1 MVLFVSIL
9 VYCILVLVT
18 PVTVTWGSWQA
29 FVVIRVLMG
38 AFNGVLVPGIQQHL
52 ANWSPKEERT
62 RLGAFT
68 YTAFD
73 CGAICAMF
81 VTGLIATSPWGWP
94 GISYVGGSLGL
105 SWCILWL
112 AFGANNPGVSKC
124 IGEKESAY
132 ILRSQPAKDSAKIPI
147 PWRAIFSST
156 PFIALV
162 VTRCCGP
169 LIGVRHV
176 QIGLLFICISVSYF
190 SKVNVAISLVAMTDA
205 ASANPNQ
212 KEFDWS
218 AAEKSYIL
226 SSFYWGN
233 VMTQFLGGYFC
244 RFFGVKMVLFV
255 STLIYSILVLVT
267 PVTVTWGSWQAFV
280 VIRVLM
286 GASQGFLV
294 PGIQQHLANWS
305 PKEERTRLGAFT
317 YTAFDCGSICA
328 ILATGLI
335 ATSPWGWPGISYV
348 AGSLGLSWCTIWLA
362 FGANN
367 PGVSKCIGEIE
378 YAYILKAQPAKDSAK
393 IPIPWR
399 AIFTSIPFIA
409 LLITRCCG
417 IWSVTILQTEIPSY
431 LGYTFNTVAFCV
443 PALSL
448 LGMSFLSVEHKTWAI
463 ILMTLG
469 QSAYSGATIGS
480 ALNSIDLS
488 PNHAGIIT
496 GIINTSNALVALCV
510 PLLVGV
516 IITDVSNRSQW
527 QIIFGITAL
536 IYICGSIIYI
546 KWGSAE
552 TQPWN
557 DVDYLKRGV
566 YIQPSRQMLA

>member
-1 MVLFVSIL
+1 MLLFVSI
-9 VYCILVLVT
+9 
-18 PVTVTWGSWQA
+18 
-29 FVVIRVLMG
+29 
-38 AFNGVLVPGIQQHL
+38 
-52 ANWSPKEERT
+52 
-62 RLGAFT
+62 
-68 YTAFD
+68 
-73 CGAICAMF
+73 
-81 VTGLIATSPWGWP
+81 
-94 GISYVGGSLGL
+94 
-105 SWCILWL
+105 
-112 AFGANNPGVSKC
+112 
-124 IGEKESAY
+124 
-132 ILRSQPAKDSAKIPI
+132 
-147 PWRAIFSST
+147 
-156 PFIALV
+156 
-162 VTRCCGP
+162 
-169 LIGVRHV
+169 
-176 QIGLLFICISVSYF
+176 
-190 SKVNVAISLVAMTDA
+190 
-205 ASANPNQ
+205 
-212 KEFDWS
+212 
-218 AAEKSYIL
+218 
-226 SSFYWGN
+226 
-233 VMTQFLGGYFC
+233 
-244 RFFGVKMVLFV
+244 
-255 STLIYSILVLVT
+255 LIYSILVLVT

-286 GASQGFLV
+286 GAFQGFLV

-328 ILATGLI
+328 MLATGLI

-348 AGSLGLSWCTIWLA
+348 AGSLGLSWCILWLA
-362 FGANN
+362 FGAND

-378 YAYILKAQPAKDSAK
+378 YAYILKSQPAKDSAK
-393 IPIPWR
+393 IPIPWC
-399 AIFTSIPFIA
+399 AIFSSTPFIA

-417 IWSVTILQTEIPSY
+417 LWSMTILQTEIPSY
-431 LGYTFNTVAFCV
+431 LGYVLEMNIKQNALYSALPFIGMWILSYVYLLLSDLILGRQCLTLTQLRKTFNTVAYCT

-496 GIINTSNALVALCV
+496 GIVNTSNALVALCV

-536 IYICGSIIYI
+536 IYIGGSLIYI

-566 YIQPSRQMLA
+566 YTEPSRQMLA

>member
-38 AFNGVLVPGIQQHL
+38 AFNGVLVPGVQQHL

-73 CGAICAMF
+73 FGSICAMF
-81 VTGLIATSPWGWP
+81 FSGLIATSPWGWP
-94 GISYVGGSLGL
+94 GIFYVAGSFNL

-147 PWRAIFSST
+147 PWRAIFSS
-156 PFIALV
+156 
-162 VTRCCGP
+162 
-169 LIGVRHV
+169 
-176 QIGLLFICISVSYF
+176 
-190 SKVNVAISLVAMTDA
+190 
-205 ASANPNQ
+205 
-212 KEFDWS
+212 
-218 AAEKSYIL
+218 
-226 SSFYWGN
+226 
-233 VMTQFLGGYFC
+233 
-244 RFFGVKMVLFV
+244 
-255 STLIYSILVLVT
+255 
-267 PVTVTWGSWQAFV
+267 
-280 VIRVLM
+280 
-286 GASQGFLV
+286 
-294 PGIQQHLANWS
+294 
-305 PKEERTRLGAFT
+305 
-317 YTAFDCGSICA
+317 
-328 ILATGLI
+328 
-335 ATSPWGWPGISYV
+335 
-348 AGSLGLSWCTIWLA
+348 
-362 FGANN
+362 
-367 PGVSKCIGEIE
+367 
-378 YAYILKAQPAKDSAK
+378 
-393 IPIPWR
+393 
-399 AIFTSIPFIA
+399 IPFIA

-417 IWSVTILQTEIPSY
+417 TWGVTILQTEIPSY
-431 LGYTFNTVAFCV
+431 LGYVLEMNIKQNALYSALPFLGMFILSYVYLVLADLILGRQCLTLSQLRKTINTVAFCT

-448 LGMSFLSVEHKTWAI
+448 LGMSFIGVEHRTWAI

-469 QSAYSGATIGS
+469 QSAKSGATIGS

-496 GIINTSNALVALCV
+496 GILSTSNALVSLCA
-510 PLLVGV
+510 PLLAGV

-527 QIIFGITAL
+527 QIVFGITAF
-536 IYICGSIIYI
+536 IYISGSLIYI
-546 KWGSAE
+546 KWGSTE

-557 DVDYLKRGV
+557 DVDYLKTAEEMRP
-566 YIQPSRQMLA
+566 QPSRQMLSDVSQYVNTQDSFKK